1 MAMAVALALALAL
14 QLTLALA
21 LALQLSLTTSVSLSV
36 TLCRC
41 VDPKKVKNAFD
52 CGQANKFCAS
62 CAKVKPKRVSLG
74 CSRKLHL
81 SLTEW
86 KGIQGFLL
94 PWGTPFTPF
103 LSLCPDTITFVLNT
117 SILYEYYVAYTHI
130 YISALI
136 YSYISICEY
145 FVSSVFQ
152 SIESA
157 LLRWS
162 KTISNWPTY
171 QGGMYHTHT
180 HT

>member
-14 QLTLALA
+14 HLTLALA

-117 SILYEYYVAYTHI
+117 SILYEYYVAYIHIYVHICSYLQLYINMWIFRFFSFSVNWIGTFALIKNHFKLTHI
-130 YISALI
+130 P
-136 YSYISICEY
+136 
-145 FVSSVFQ
+145 
-152 SIESA
+152 
-157 LLRWS
+157 RWHV
-162 KTISNWPTY
+162 PY
-171 QGGMYHTHT
+171 THT
-180 HT
+180 